1 MRESLLIISAIATAI
16 CWLFI
21 YRNRDPWIVKILI
34 AAIAAIPVF
43 GPIFYALVLHNV
55 PPVKPIEEQAKM
67 SHHLGISNRR
77 NYDPVFDKENEKENI

>member
-1 MRESLLIISAIATAI
+1 MREGFFTISAIATAI

-21 YRNRDPWIVKILI
+21 YRNRDPWFVKFLI

-43 GPIFYALVLHNV
+43 GPIFYAFVLHNV

-67 SHHLGISNRR
+67 SHRLGICNRR
-77 NYDPVFDKENEKENI
+77 NYDPVSDKEDEKERI